1 MATNNDQE
9 KKLLIKQSA
18 RELFFRFGFSKTSMD
33 DIARQCGLAKPTLY
47 YYFSNKEAIFN
58 EVVIEEAEGFMDS
71 VEKKLPRNLP
81 ADRRIAL
88 FYRTV
93 YRDLKAYA
101 ANMVDMPPALYE
113 HSPHGRPIV
122 DKINQM
128 LAGKLRPMLESGKR
142 EGIFQLKDEEATVS
156 ALVFMSDF
164 LNLDWM
170 HRYPEKMRDRVVE
183 HMIQIILNGLKR
195 RT

>member
-1 MATNNDQE
+1 
-9 KKLLIKQSA
+9 
-18 RELFFRFGFSKTSMD
+18 
-33 DIARQCGLAKPTLY
+33 
-47 YYFSNKEAIFN
+47 
-58 EVVIEEAEGFMDS
+58 
-71 VEKKLPRNLP
+71 
-81 ADRRIAL
+81 
-88 FYRTV
+88 
-93 YRDLKAYA
+93 
-101 ANMVDMPPALYE
+101 
-113 HSPHGRPIV
+113 
-122 DKINQM
+122 
-128 LAGKLRPMLESGKR
+128 LRPMLESGKR